1 MIGKI
6 QLNFLDI
13 VTDNGRF
20 CKIITFTSY
29 FEAICSV
36 MRQLYRRGKKEGGG
50 FAFSAIK
57 RSNNENNRKFSAL
70 LP

>member
-36 MRQLYRRGKKEGGG
+36 MRQLYRRGKKEEGGYIFG
-50 FAFSAIK
+50 
-57 RSNNENNRKFSAL
+57 N
-70 LP
+70 